1 VQAKTTRANYASKH
15 CSNGEFVP
23 FCHASINCTWRVK
36 MAPKSGFLDKLIQK
50 LDRVGPG
57 EVQGILVR
65 LAQEHGFMESVFD
78 ALQEGVIVMDIQG
91 AVTYI
96 NRAACQFFG
105 LGEDEAMGRRVDE
118 AIRGLEWSALS
129 PSNEQQVVNRDME
142 VFYPENRLLN
152 FYLAP
157 LGDRKEGG
165 TLGYVMLIRDITQN
179 RKMAAEE
186 MESDRLNALTML
198 AASVAHEIGNP
209 LNSLN
214 IHLQL
219 LERKLKKI
227 SPDAYYATCDVLG
240 VARDEIKR
248 LDFIIE
254 QFLRSIRPV
263 KPQLELED
271 LNALVTGAVRFLKP
285 ELEDRCITTRLVLE
299 EKLPMLRLDGDQ
311 LKQAFYNL
319 IKNGVQAMGTG
330 GRLTITTESTE
341 YELKVHF
348 SDEGKGISREDMGRI
363 FEPYYTTKTSGTG
376 LGLLVVRRIV
386 RDHGGELSVSSEE
399 GMGTRVSIHFPRGHK
414 PARLLEDKRL
424 KSVKESMVT
433 EAVIDV

>member
-1 VQAKTTRANYASKH
+1 
-15 CSNGEFVP
+15 
-23 FCHASINCTWRVK
+23 
-36 MAPKSGFLDKLIQK
+36 
-50 LDRVGPG
+50 
-57 EVQGILVR
+57 
-65 LAQEHGFMESVFD
+65 
-78 ALQEGVIVMDIQG
+78 
-91 AVTYI
+91 
-96 NRAACQFFG
+96 
-105 LGEDEAMGRRVDE
+105 
-118 AIRGLEWSALS
+118 
-129 PSNEQQVVNRDME
+129 
-142 VFYPENRLLN
+142 
-152 FYLAP
+152 
-157 LGDRKEGG
+157 
-165 TLGYVMLIRDITQN
+165 
-179 RKMAAEE
+179 
-186 MESDRLNALTML
+186 
-198 AASVAHEIGNP
+198 
-209 LNSLN
+209 
-214 IHLQL
+214 
-219 LERKLKKI
+219 KI
-227 SPDAYYATCDVLG
+227 SPDAYDATSEVLG

-399 GMGTRVSIHFPRGHK
+399 GMGTRVSIHLPRGHK